1 MRFGEGVRDEVRR
14 RLTTDD
20 YASRL
25 DVFQIRIGDFRTAV
39 IGDSHGLPLHILHQA
54 IEVVARR
61 GKADNAHGSSVPQLG
76 CVQFRY
82 RNIEA
87 GTQSILQA
95 AHYVTAVFEGMRR
108 FNAEL
113 EGKKGDHSVARQ
125 SSVASRQASGSGKE
139 VLNR

>member
-1 MRFGEGVRDEVRR
+1 M
-14 RLTTDD
+14 
-20 YASRL
+20 YSRYESVTSAPQL
-25 DVFQIRIGDFRTAV
+25 LAIRM
-39 IGDSHGLPLHILHQA
+39 PLHILHQA

-61 GKADNAHGSSVPQLG
+61 GKADNAHGRSVPQLG
-76 CVQFRY
+76 CVQFCY

-95 AHYVTAVFEGMRR
+95 AHYLTAVFEGMRR

-113 EGKKGDHSVARQ
+113 ESKEGDHSVARQ

-139 VLNR
+139 VLNC